1 MATIFENSYNALEA
15 WSASGAIIT
24 WGIGTDPQTAFP
36 LMLSAVALSYSRTQQ
51 NIFPVNT
58 STETLKKV
66 VLLGAPQGRL
76 DCTGII
82 GPNDDVLE
90 FLTTV
95 GGSCIT
101 SDSNITVKIQP
112 FGRQCQGS
120 ASGGSPKAANAKQA
134 YTLGGVVLQTF
145 GINIR
150 GGEVAL
156 VTQPLVFTFA
166 SLSID

>member
-1 MATIFENSYNALEA
+1 MATIFENAYNTLEA

-24 WGIGTDPQTAFP
+24 WGRGTDSQEAFP
-36 LMLSAVALSYSRTQQ
+36 LMLSDVALSFTRNQQ
-51 NIFPVNT
+51 NFFPVNG
-58 STETLKKV
+58 STNTLKKV
-66 VLLGAPQGRL
+66 VLLGAPQGQL
-76 DCTGII
+76 NCTGII

-90 FLTTV
+90 FLTAV
-95 GGSCIT
+95 GSSCVT

-112 FGRQCQGS
+112 FGRQCQDS

-150 GGEVAL
+150 GGEVAM
-156 VTQPLVFTFA
+156 VTQPLVFTFT
-166 SLSID
+166 SLSVD

>member
-1 MATIFENSYNALEA
+1 MAIIFENSYNALEA

-24 WGIGTDPQTAFP
+24 WGRGTDSQTDFP
-36 LMLSAVALSYSRTQQ
+36 LMLSDVALSFTRNQQ
-51 NIFPVNT
+51 NFFPING
-58 STETLKKV
+58 STNMLKKV
-66 VLLGAPQGRL
+66 VLLGAPQGQL
-76 DCTGII
+76 NCTGII

-90 FLTTV
+90 FLTAV
-95 GGSCIT
+95 GGSCVT
-101 SDSNITVKIQP
+101 SDSNVTVKIQP

-120 ASGGSPKAANAKQA
+120 ASGRSLKAANAKQA
-134 YTLGGVVLQTF
+134 YTLGGVALQTI

-150 GGEVAL
+150 GGEVAM